1 MPDEGK
7 NEHVEN
13 PDVRYELKDASL
25 RQVIVAGVG
34 LAVATVLSCFA
45 MYLLF
50 NLLKHGETQAHTIN
64 PMAGPRTLPP
74 APRLL
79 DKPWQELDS
88 INAKENAQLS
98 TYGWVDKNAGTVR
111 IPINQALDLIAQKGL
126 PVRAPGA
133 QAATAPMPGARQ
145 GQPQAVPRNSASPG
159 APIMKQQE
167 GRQ

>member
-1 MPDEGK
+1 MPDERK

-50 NLLKHGETQAHTIN
+50 NLLKHG
-64 PMAGPRTLPP
+64 
-74 APRLL
+74 
-79 DKPWQELDS
+79 
-88 INAKENAQLS
+88 
-98 TYGWVDKNAGTVR
+98 
-111 IPINQALDLIAQKGL
+111 DLIAQKGL